1 MMAQAEGLALHFKV
15 PAVLSGSGA
24 QAFVQLRI
32 CWRHVIGFALDASAN
47 RVELLD
53 ERVERSTDARQ
64 RGSAFLIELPQNG
77 FVPFGRFAQV
87 HDLIVGGT
95 PVTSSVSRFR

>member
-24 QAFVQLRI
+24 QAFVLLGI
-32 CWRHVIGFALDASAN
+32 DGRHAVRFALEANAN

-53 ERVERSTDARQ
+53 ERVERSTDTRQ
-64 RGSAFLIELPQNG
+64 RRSAFLIELPQNG

>member
-1 MMAQAEGLALHFKV
+1 MV
-15 PAVLSGSGA
+15 
-24 QAFVQLRI
+24 RI
-32 CWRHVIGFALDASAN
+32 CWRHVIRFALDANAN

-64 RGSAFLIELPQNG
+64 RDSAFLIELPQNG
-77 FVPFGRFAQV
+77 FVPFGRFAPV

>member
-24 QAFVQLRI
+24 QAFVLLGI
-32 CWRHVIGFALDASAN
+32 DGRHVIRFALEANAN

-53 ERVERSTDARQ
+53 E
-64 RGSAFLIELPQNG
+64 
-77 FVPFGRFAQV
+77 
-87 HDLIVGGT
+87 
-95 PVTSSVSRFR
+95 